1 MQDFDVEVPASLGV
15 SNLTC
20 NQHIVS
26 LLNKTIQNVT
36 LTNSELERKVYTLNH
51 IYVPTVKD
59 MLKTNK
65 QWIFIILL
73 VIIAMIVFI
82 KWREYYYKKLLHTDT
97 LTQIPNKQYF
107 MKTAEK
113 ILDNNSDKSYLLTS
127 LDARNFKLINERFG
141 HIVGDQTLINI
152 AKNIKSKFHKNGL
165 YARSQ
170 GDSFLILVEDTS
182 QNRELLKSLVDL
194 DISIHNT
201 TNYKVPLK
209 IGVCPILRYNPA
221 FVPVIFTLTSKYCQ
235 KVHSARIQ
243 IISAISRTI

>member
-1 MQDFDVEVPASLGV
+1 MNGIVMGKADIILTVSGSKQGLTTATLPYTKVSYLPLVKKDTNIFEDSEIHVGILADDSWITDYLDDKYKQWSVEKYSSIDSLLTAVENDTVSAVLVSSTDLQTKTSLIAHPKLSILQDFDVEVPASIGV

-73 VIIAMIVFI
+73 VIIAIIVFI

-107 MKTAEK
+107 M
-113 ILDNNSDKSYLLTS
+113 
-127 LDARNFKLINERFG
+127 
-141 HIVGDQTLINI
+141 
-152 AKNIKSKFHKNGL
+152 
-165 YARSQ
+165 
-170 GDSFLILVEDTS
+170 
-182 QNRELLKSLVDL
+182 
-194 DISIHNT
+194 
-201 TNYKVPLK
+201 
-209 IGVCPILRYNPA
+209 
-221 FVPVIFTLTSKYCQ
+221 
-235 KVHSARIQ
+235 
-243 IISAISRTI
+243 